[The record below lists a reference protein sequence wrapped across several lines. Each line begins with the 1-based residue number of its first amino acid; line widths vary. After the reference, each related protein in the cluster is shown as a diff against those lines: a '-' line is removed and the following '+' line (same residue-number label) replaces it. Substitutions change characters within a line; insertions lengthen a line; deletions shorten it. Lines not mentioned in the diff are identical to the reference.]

1 MRAISHSE
9 MTTFTRCSR
18 EHFYKY
24 RLNRVPAETEEPLAF
39 GSLFH
44 RSLEQWW
51 KGGDWQAACEGNAT
65 ALALMLGYDARW
77 KGEAYDVIGVE
88 LGFRAP
94 IVNPETGYE
103 SKTYELQGVLDVLAV
118 DTQTGETVL
127 VEHKT
132 TSQDISVGAT
142 YWRTRTFDSQLLAY
156 HIGALALGHQVQRV
170 VYDVIRKPSIKRAL
184 ATPENQRKYTK
195 AGTLYANQR
204 AEDETEE
211 EFFKRLCEHIAEDP
225 NRYYA
230 RAPLVRLERDE
241 REHASDLWHT
251 ARLIRESELL
261 NRTPRN
267 PQSCERYGR
276 LCPYF
281 SVCAGEANIEDFAVR
296 ERKEVSHGN

>member
-18 EHFYKY
+18 EHFYRY
-24 RLNRVPAETEEPLAF
+24 RLNRVPSETEEPLAF
-39 GSLFH
+39 GSLIH
-44 RSLEQWW
+44 RALEQWW
-51 KGGDWQAACEGNAT
+51 LGGDWRATCESNVT
-65 ALALMLGYDARW
+65 ALALMIGYDARW
-77 KGEAYDVIGVE
+77 QGEAYEVLGAE

-94 IVNPETGYE
+94 IVNPDTGKA

-118 DTQTGETVL
+118 DKSTGETVL
-127 VEHKT
+127 IEHKT
-132 TSQDISVGAT
+132 TSQDIGVGAT

-156 HIGALALGHQVQRV
+156 HIGAQALGHAVQRV
-170 VYDVIRKPSIKRAL
+170 VYDVIRKPTIKRAL
-184 ATPENQRKYTK
+184 ATPEAARKYTK
-195 AGTLYANQR
+195 DGRLYANQR
-204 AEDETEE
+204 ADDETEQ
-211 EFFKRLCEHIAEDP
+211 EFFARLCESIAEDP
-225 NRYYA
+225 SRHYA
-230 RAPLVRLERDE
+230 RASLVRLERDE

-281 SVCAGEANIEDFAVR
+281 GVCAGEANIEDFAVR
-296 ERKEVSHGN
+296 ERKEVTHGN